1 MNDKFFQLPL
11 EKQERIINAAYKVFA
26 QNTYKKAPMSEIA
39 NEGNISKALL
49 FHYFK
54 NKKELYY
61 FLWDKSIEQVKRA
74 SQEYGVLETTDFFE
88 MIYRSLLAKCSVIR
102 AYPWLYQFA
111 VKAYYEQ
118 EPEIKQLIQKSFL
131 DEDQSSEEIM
141 WNYIDISN
149 IRQDIDIRLL
159 YREILLISDG
169 YLRQMLLSGKLDAD
183 QMEKDFTRMIE
194 QWKKLFCVK

>member
-39 NEGNISKALL
+39 NEGNISKSLL

-54 NKKELYY
+54 NKKELYF
-61 FLWDKSIEQVKRA
+61 FLLDKSIEQLKSA
-74 SQEYGVLETTDFFE
+74 AEEYGVLETSDFFE
-88 MIYRSLLAKCSVIR
+88 MIYRCLSAKGSVMR
-102 AYPWLYQFA
+102 TYPCLYQFA
-111 VKAYYEQ
+111 IKAHYEQ
-118 EPEIKQLIQKSFL
+118 EPEINRGVLKSFFDEFQTREERVWECL
-131 DEDQSSEEIM
+131 DT
-141 WNYIDISN
+141 SN

-159 YREILLISDG
+159 YREILLATDG
-169 YLRQMLLSGKLDAD
+169 YLRQMMLSGKLDAD

-194 QWKKLFCVK
+194 QWKKIYSK